1 MESDPILL
9 GLLLGYAVALYTDFV
24 SGINLLT
31 LLITLK
37 ILYLSF
43 LTLLSRDLR
52 GSDSRHYA
60 DCDCDNSESTAHLYQ
75 LDLYVINL
83 RKKGSKKKYKIANR
97 LGQNLIGDGLGDII
111 SGAIGGPA
119 GTNYGENISTM
130 AITKN
135 YSIRVL
141 LAAAIIT
148 MGLAF
153 VNPLSALVYSIP
165 PAVIGGLSI
174 YLFGVIG
181 AQGITIMVDK
191 KVNLFDAKNLSI
203 IAIILIVGLGG
214 AFYGGIPFFGIY
226 LPNIATAAILG
237 ILLNLLYLIV
247 DLIKRKPS
255 KKTE

>member
-1 MESDPILL
+1 MPI
-9 GLLLGYAVALYTDFV
+9 AIAT
-24 SGINLLT
+24 IP
-31 LLITLK
+31 
-37 ILYLSF
+37 
-43 LTLLSRDLR
+43 
-52 GSDSRHYA
+52 
-60 DCDCDNSESTAHLYQ
+60 ESTAHLYQ
-75 LDLYVINL
+75 LDLYVNKL
-83 RKKGSKKKYKIANR
+83 AEEKGSKKKYKIANR